1 MWHSFKHRS
10 WEGEVSYVKTAY
22 NIGDVDP
29 SSLRGLRI
37 QRHGLFATVFGRR
50 KSLFL
55 RKKVLILT
63 IFVIANDGTKL
74 MPTFNIKKVRKML
87 RTGRAVI
94 CKHEPFTIKLKYET
108 TKNTQPIEFKED
120 TGYQNV
126 GISVCSAKHEYVS
139 DARILLKDEVEKH
152 NDRRK
157 YRRARRNRL
166 RYRKPR
172 FDNRSTNKKPDWL
185 APSLENKK
193 EQHIK
198 LLEKYVAVAPIT
210 SVVVEVGSFD
220 TQVLEAVQN
229 GKPLPSGTDYQHGT
243 RYGYDTLREA
253 VFARDSYTCIVCKRN
268 AIKDGLIL
276 ETHHLGYHKQD
287 RTDRLNNLAT
297 VCTKCHNSKNHKPGG
312 KLYGLGPINKKL
324 SSVAFMNAVRHIIVK
339 QMRARFPDLAINVT
353 FGVLT
358 KRTRLD
364 RNIAKSHANDAYCM
378 GKYHPLHRAHTET
391 YQKRRRN
398 NRVLDKFYD
407 AKYVDIRD
415 GSTKTGAQLS
425 CNRTKRK
432 FPRANPQNERVFH
445 GEKLSHGRR
454 SMRRRRYDLRPGDEV
469 LYQGKRYKV
478 VGVQHYGEYVKLS
491 GLNKSINAKKVKIIR
506 HVDGWEKLN

>member
-1 MWHSFKHRS
+1 M
-10 WEGEVSYVKTAY
+10 
-22 NIGDVDP
+22 
-29 SSLRGLRI
+29 
-37 QRHGLFATVFGRR
+37 ATVFGRR
-50 KSLFL
+50 KSFH

-94 CKHEPFTIKLKYET
+94 CKHEPLTIKLNYET
-108 TKNTQPIEFKED
+108 TKNIQPIEFKED
-120 TGYQNV
+120 AGYQNI

-139 DARILLKDEVEKH
+139 ETRVLLKDEVEKH
-152 NDRRK
+152 NDCRK

-172 FDNRSTNKKPDWL
+172 FDNRSANKKIDWL
-185 APSLENKK
+185 APSLNHKK

-210 SVVVEVGSFD
+210 SVTVEVASFD
-220 TQVLEAVQN
+220 TQVLDAVQN
-229 GKPLPSGTDYQHGT
+229 GKPLPSGTDYQHGE

-253 VFARDSYTCIVCKRN
+253 VFARDGYTCIVCKRN

-287 RTDRLNNLAT
+287 RTNRLNNLAT
-297 VCTKCHNSKNHKPGG
+297 VCTKCHTSKNHKPGG
-312 KLYGLGPINKKL
+312 KLYGLGPISKNL
-324 SSVAFMNAVRHIIVK
+324 SSVAFMNSVRYIIVK
-339 QMRARFPDLAINVT
+339 QMREKFTDLAINVT

-378 GKYHPLHRAHTET
+378 GGYHPLHRAHTET

-398 NRVLDKFYD
+398 NRVFEKFYD

-415 GSTKTGAQLS
+415 GSIKSGAQLS
-425 CNRTKRK
+425 CNRTNR
-432 FPRANPQNERVFH
+432 RETRNNPQNERVFR
-445 GEKLSHGRR
+445 GEKLSPGRR
-454 SMRRRRYDLRPGDEV
+454 SIRRRRYDLRPGDEV
-469 LYQGKRYKV
+469 LYQGQRHNV
-478 VGVQHYGEYVKLS
+478 IGVQNNGAYVKLS
-491 GLNKSINAKKVKIIR
+491 GLNKVVKHSLVTPYR
-506 HVDGWEKLN
+506 HIGGWERLG